1 MVQSATDIR
10 KLEDLTDDL
19 LKLSRKYPHAIAGGN
34 IFSPL
39 KSLFNS
45 AKGYVTSGKLKKNI
59 EDCIKGVMAGGTKYN
74 KKDSNKEKEIM
85 LMELMDVIEKH
96 SEKIDRNKDKISGG
110 FVQAILVPIIT
121 SIATEIGFDLSSDS
135 LKAVIRC
142 ITGIITGSGET
153 AGGCA
158 CESTPSS
165 EGGKAKKPKKLSAWN
180 MFTKSLVNNGPVMVY
195 PGNGQSYA
203 KINGRFQKM

>member
-1 MVQSATDIR
+1 MTQSATDIR

-19 LKLSRKYPHAIAGGN
+19 LKLSRKYPHAMAGGN

-59 EDCIKGVMAGGTKYN
+59 ENCIKELMAGGTKYN
-74 KKDSNKEKEIM
+74 KKDTNKRKQIM
-85 LMELMDVIEKH
+85 LLELMDVIEKH
-96 SEKIDRNKDKISGG
+96 SKKIDRNKDKISGG
-110 FVQAILVPIIT
+110 FLQAILVPIIT
-121 SIATEIGFDLSSDS
+121 SIATEIGFDLSSDN

-142 ITGIITGSGET
+142 ITGIIKGSGET

-158 CESTPSS
+158 CES
-165 EGGKAKKPKKLSAWN
+165 GGKAKKPKKLSAWN

-195 PGNGQSYA
+195 PGNGQSYS
-203 KINGRFQKM
+203 KINGKFQKM